1 MIPIRRLASPAVL
14 QENRQ
19 KWTAAFLE
27 KRAKDSNARPSSKQ
41 YAHPDIVS
49 TLETMGHCKC
59 FYCEQSTK
67 QTKAEVDHYIEV
79 ADKPA
84 LAFEWENLYRACWDC
99 NHKKTPN
106 SSIAAAKCLDPCDPE
121 VRPSEHLAF
130 ESEII
135 RAKSNSSVGLKTIQ
149 KYKLDRPDLD
159 YKRLKQLQR
168 FDLVLLD
175 IRNRQV
181 SESRQTMTESE
192 KGLLGRFLQADY
204 PFSLMFSYYL
214 SGLGMDDSIDRPEE

>member
-19 KWTAAFLE
+19 KWTALFLE
-27 KRAKDSNARPSSKQ
+27 KRAKDPKARPSSTQ
-41 YAHPDIVS
+41 YGHPDIVA
-49 TLETMGHCKC
+49 TLEIMGHYKC

-79 ADKPA
+79 AEKPE
-84 LAFEWENLYRACWDC
+84 LAFEWENLYRACSDC
-99 NHKKTPN
+99 NNKKTPN
-106 SSIAAAKCLDPCDPE
+106 SSIAAAECLDPCDPE

-130 ESEII
+130 DDEFI

-149 KYKLDRPDLD
+149 KYKLDRSDLD

-168 FDLVLLD
+168 FDLVLLE
-175 IRNRQV
+175 IRNKQI
-181 SESRQTMTESE
+181 SEGRQTMAESE
-192 KGLLGRFLQADY
+192 KELLGRFLQPDY

-214 SGLGMDDSIDRPEE
+214 SGLGIGDSADRLGE